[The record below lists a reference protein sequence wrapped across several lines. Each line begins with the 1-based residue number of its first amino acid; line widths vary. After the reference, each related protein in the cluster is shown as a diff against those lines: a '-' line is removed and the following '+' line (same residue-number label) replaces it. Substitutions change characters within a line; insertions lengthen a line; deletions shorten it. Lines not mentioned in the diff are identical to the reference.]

1 MSRYMTSGDWGA
13 MQIIHQISTLAGD
26 YYETWAR
33 QYTGS
38 NQTLG
43 SGLIENGIYFTE
55 IPQW

>member
-1 MSRYMTSGDWGA
+1 MTSGDWGA

-38 NQTLG
+38 NQTLA